1 MGIRMESYYIK
12 SIIGEIAKG
21 IEKLICKGSIIKDRK
36 IILYGLDRYSFAM
49 RTILSNLG
57 YSNIEGYISDD
68 EASVMRR
75 RTEIENFACR
85 YLNSERDVVNV
96 WTIHERLLPFDDTV
110 RILMAAKE
118 YEVEK
123 EKLKDL
129 GYQEGVHFYI
139 VYDFQ
144 EKEINQFLK
153 KMTVMSLDEVKQAEK
168 ELLRQVDIF
177 CRENSIRYWVCG
189 GTLLGTIRHKGFIP
203 WDDDID
209 IFMPWRDYLR
219 FIELFQESPHYGLTG
234 FGAAEEKKLPNAF
247 LKVIDKQTVMDVNI
261 ETIREIAFLFIDVF
275 PLIGMPEN
283 IRERSS
289 FFMEYQELNRQI
301 WQDFYAANGNLNVFS
316 KWTDRQRNFMEKY
329 DFDSSSYVGVLGT
342 AYGERDCT
350 CRNIYNETI
359 RMPFE
364 NIEVNVAKGYVEYL
378 DNLYGKDWMQLPD
391 VEKRKSHHHLKFYW
405 RGTNESDYNHLGNR
419 RQDEN
424 VSP

>member
-36 IILYGLDRYSFAM
+36 IILYGLDRYSFVM

-153 KMTVMSLDEVKQAEK
+153 KMTVM
-168 ELLRQVDIF
+168 
-177 CRENSIRYWVCG
+177 
-189 GTLLGTIRHKGFIP
+189 
-203 WDDDID
+203 
-209 IFMPWRDYLR
+209 
-219 FIELFQESPHYGLTG
+219 
-234 FGAAEEKKLPNAF
+234 
-247 LKVIDKQTVMDVNI
+247 
-261 ETIREIAFLFIDVF
+261 
-275 PLIGMPEN
+275 
-283 IRERSS
+283 
-289 FFMEYQELNRQI
+289 
-301 WQDFYAANGNLNVFS
+301 
-316 KWTDRQRNFMEKY
+316 
-329 DFDSSSYVGVLGT
+329 
-342 AYGERDCT
+342 
-350 CRNIYNETI
+350 
-359 RMPFE
+359 
-364 NIEVNVAKGYVEYL
+364 
-378 DNLYGKDWMQLPD
+378 
-391 VEKRKSHHHLKFYW
+391 
-405 RGTNESDYNHLGNR
+405 
-419 RQDEN
+419 
-424 VSP
+424 